1 MIRADAISNLG
12 GGGLKNPDLANLAQ
26 CLNYAGTCLMVLVC
40 GPLINKIGIKNA
52 CLINSTIF
60 WMSGTG
66 FYINIKYGVEW
77 WLIVAK
83 IITGFGNALLYV
95 GESTAMLTYP
105 LAAERGKYL
114 SIWAGMRNSGS
125 VIGGAISFGVN
136 ANNTTAGSVALAT
149 YIVFIAFES
158 TGPIWALLLS
168 PTAKVRRSNGSRVPM
183 SGVLSWKQEF
193 RALAKH
199 ATNKRVRA
207 CHRSASA
214 RADGT
219 DVADGA
225 AELLFILPLVNFQHV
240 PCYPLFCPLPS
251 SVLLHRP

>member
-1 MIRADAISNLG
+1 
-12 GGGLKNPDLANLAQ
+12 
-26 CLNYAGTCLMVLVC
+26 MVLFC

-52 CLINSTIF
+52 CLINSTVF

-66 FYINIKYGVEW
+66 FFINIKYGVEW

-136 ANNTTAGSVALAT
+136 AHNTQAGSVALAT

-183 SGVLSWKQEF
+183 SPNMSWKQEF
-193 RALAKH
+193 KALAMH
-199 ATNKRVRA
+199 AKNKRVRVD
-207 CHRSASA
+207 HDP
-214 RADGT
+214 ADIRCG
-219 DVADGA
+219 
-225 AELLFILPLVNFQHV
+225 
-240 PCYPLFCPLPS
+240 
-251 SVLLHRP
+251 